1 MLGQRV
7 LDLGILV
14 DGPLLGKI
22 VSKTVSQIYAFD
34 QSGEWALILMSL
46 LIQAE
51 IFTGDFMVL
60 WHSPLKVAHPL
71 GYVYLYYRRSYE
83 WVANERNQKTL
94 Y

>member
-34 QSGEWALILMSL
+34 QGGEYALILMSL
-46 LIQAE
+46 LIQTE

-60 WHSPLKVAHPL
+60 NAYESDSIKVL
-71 GYVYLYYRRSYE
+71 LSIIS
-83 WVANERNQKTL
+83 KTVVIL
-94 Y
+94 FISVSA

>member
-1 MLGQRV
+1 MLGQRI

-34 QSGEWALILMSL
+34 QSGEWALILKSL

-51 IFTGDFMVL
+51 IFTGDFMV
-60 WHSPLKVAHPL
+60 
-71 GYVYLYYRRSYE
+71 
-83 WVANERNQKTL
+83 RNAYDSDSIKALLPIISKTVVIL
-94 Y
+94 FVPVSASAEK

>member
-34 QSGEWALILMSL
+34 QGGEQALTLMSL
-46 LIQAE
+46 LIQAA

-60 WHSPLKVAHPL
+60 NAYESDSIKVLLPII
-71 GYVYLYYRRSYE
+71 S
-83 WVANERNQKTL
+83 KTVVIL
-94 Y
+94 FVPVSASAEK